1 MRLQDTSTTEE
12 DWFHPCCTNNHRY
25 MDMVRMALP
34 GMVFLSLVMVFISGC
49 AGLQGIPSLDGIYA
63 DSNATHLVDL
73 ENGSILYM
81 QPTGP
86 GHHQFYRGS
95 YTLDGS
101 RIPVTL
107 THVLAGDNSFQP
119 LNETIGLVLTRPDA
133 HHIMAPDGARLTR
146 LVVVRTPRP

>member
-1 MRLQDTSTTEE
+1 
-12 DWFHPCCTNNHRY
+12 
-25 MDMVRMALP
+25 
-34 GMVFLSLVMVFISGC
+34 MVFLSLAVVFISGC
-49 AGLQGIPSLDGIYA
+49 AGPQGIPSLDGIYA

-95 YTLDGS
+95 YTFDGS
-101 RIPVTL
+101 SQISVTL
-107 THVLAGDNSFQP
+107 THMLAGDNSFKP

-133 HHIMAPDGARLTR
+133 HHIMAPDGALLTR